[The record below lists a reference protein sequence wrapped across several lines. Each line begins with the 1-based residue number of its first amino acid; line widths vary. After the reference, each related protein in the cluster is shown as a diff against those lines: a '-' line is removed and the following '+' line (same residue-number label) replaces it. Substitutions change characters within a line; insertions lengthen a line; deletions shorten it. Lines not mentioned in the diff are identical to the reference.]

1 MSDEYQ
7 TSGPHIGTTETVS
20 KSMIDVM
27 LALSPAF
34 VASVIFF
41 GPYSVYLVLATAAF
55 STLFEAILQPG
66 GFSRKRPF
74 GDLSAL
80 AAGYILGLTLA
91 PGSPWWIPI
100 LGAFLLVFV
109 GKHAFG
115 GLGNNIFNPALVA
128 RGLLLIGWPAMV
140 TEWHTP
146 LSFWETGDAD
156 VFTSATPLVSGD
168 WGYFELFIGNI
179 PGSIGETSAL
189 ALIIGAVYLQLR
201 GHKLHRI
208 ALGTLIGTAATA
220 FALGTDPLAAVLSG
234 TIMYVAL
241 YMATDFV
248 SSPMGKTS
256 HWIFGLGIG
265 FFTVLIREFG
275 IYPEGATFAVLLM
288 NAAVYLIDILARDP
302 KFGELR
308 DRTVRR
314 TTAGGFIL
322 ACILFATIGT
332 GAFMLRQSAEADS
345 LDAQTRGDIDRF
357 FPEAENAEPME
368 LENNGQLRAERIL
381 ASEDETA
388 GYLIYSEAGGYSGP
402 VRVVVA
408 LDEERE
414 VDGIRIY
421 DEKESRTL
429 GSLIHRDYF
438 LEQFFGLTPESRSE
452 ATGELEHI
460 SGATTSSRAVA
471 NAVESALGIFEEDE
485 EQTEPSEE
493 LSDIEDGTY
502 TGVGSGYGGDIE
514 LEVTVEDGRITTIE
528 EISHEETQQIWSG
541 AWDELR
547 EQILED
553 QTLDVDTVS
562 GATSSSEGILSALE
576 DALSLDD

>member
-1 MSDEYQ
+1 MSDVYQ
-7 TSGPHIGTTETVS
+7 RSGPHIGTTETVS

-34 VASVIFF
+34 IASVIFF
-41 GPYSVYLVLATAAF
+41 GPYSIYLVLATAA
-55 STLFEAILQPG
+55 SSAVFEAILQPE
-66 GFSRKRPF
+66 GFSRKRPL

-80 AAGYILGLTLA
+80 AGGYILGLTLA

-146 LSFWETGDAD
+146 LAFWQTGAVD
-156 VFTSATPLVSGD
+156 VFTAPTPLVSGD
-168 WGYFELFIGNI
+168 WSYLALFLGNI

-189 ALIIGAVYLQLR
+189 ALILGAVYLQLR

-208 ALGTLIGTAATA
+208 ALGTLIGTAVTA

-234 TIMYVAL
+234 TIIYVAL

-288 NAAVYLIDILARDP
+288 NAAVYLIDTRARDP
-302 KFGELR
+302 KFGEIGT
-308 DRTVRR
+308 RTVRR

-322 ACILFATIGT
+322 ACVLFASIGT
-332 GAFMLRQSAEADS
+332 GAFMLWQSTDTNS
-345 LDAQTRGDIDRF
+345 LDARTRADMDRF
-357 FPEAENAEPME
+357 FPEGEYAQRMDVEN
-368 LENNGQLRAERIL
+368 GDLRAEAVRATEEEL
-381 ASEDETA
+381 V
-388 GYLIYSEAGGYSGP
+388 GYLVYAEAGGYSGP
-402 VRVVVA
+402 VRIVVA
-408 LDEERE
+408 LDGNRE
-414 VDGIRIY
+414 VDGIRVY

-438 LEQFFGLTPESRSE
+438 LEQFLGLSPESRSE
-452 ATGELEHI
+452 ATGQLEHI

-471 NAVESALGIFEEDE
+471 NAVEAALGVFDEPEES
-485 EQTEPSEE
+485 EPSDAF
-493 LSDIEDGTY
+493 SNIDDGTY
-502 TGVGSGYGGDIE
+502 TGVGSGYAGDIE
-514 LEVTVEDGRITTIE
+514 LEVTVEDGRITAIE
-528 EISHEETQQIWSG
+528 EISHNETQQIWLG
-541 AWDELR
+541 AWDKLR
-547 EQILED
+547 EEIIEG
-553 QTLDVDTVS
+553 QTLDVDTIS
-562 GATSSSEGILSALE
+562 GATNSSRGILTAVENAL
-576 DALSLDD
+576 DR